1 MPCLASFFDAMSG
14 VKKLA
19 YFHVGD
25 ELLASIVL
33 FNVFKCFLWCYLINV
48 YRTVKKHTFH
58 VRSIYFDPLIFF
70 SGSSKLNI

>member
-19 YFHVGD
+19 YFHVWH

-33 FNVFKCFLWCYLINV
+33 HSPPSLARWL
-48 YRTVKKHTFH
+48 
-58 VRSIYFDPLIFF
+58 
-70 SGSSKLNI
+70 GQAE